1 MMQKA
6 VHLLFI
12 RLFFLVSAGVFVISQ
27 SGCFLAPAIDSFKR
41 AGLTS
46 SDRTRLLGERL
57 KEYHEAIAWGDADLA
72 LQYVEPEKRAGI
84 RPVIEAMS
92 NEEKV
97 TDTKVMSSIF
107 DDSASNATI
116 RIKIKSYKIPY
127 YVVKDRIDEEE
138 WEYGMSDGWLLKG
151 LKKGS

>member
-1 MMQKA
+1 MQK
-6 VHLLFI
+6 VVGSVFFRSFLL
-12 RLFFLVSAGVFVISQ
+12 AGIISLAFSQ

-41 AGLTS
+41 AGLTA

-57 KEYHEAIAWGDADLA
+57 KEYHEAIAWGDTDLA
-72 LQYVEPEKRAGI
+72 LQYVEAEKRGEI
-84 RPVIEAMS
+84 RPIIETMS

-138 WEYGMSDGWLLKG
+138 WEYSMSDGWLLKG
-151 LKKGS
+151 LKRGS